1 MKLETYQIT
10 VDEYLNRLN
19 CAVIRDEGLHK
30 LIQLKNLKL
39 VVVEALDNHKYL
51 IQEVTL
57 GLPGQRWDNID
68 ASTAIAHIQMLE
80 NGNDTFYKIWH
91 TDDVLSLNPKLSRD
105 FARLVLQMAM
115 DNHDATTIG
124 INWEVLKIYIGQVFE
139 MHSAGII

>member
-19 CAVIRDEGLHK
+19 CAVIPDEGLHK

-57 GLPGQRWDNID
+57 SLPGQRWDNID

-115 DNHDATTIG
+115 DNHDATIG
-124 INWEVLKIYIGQVFE
+124 INWEVLKIYIGQVLE

>member
-115 DNHDATTIG
+115 DNHDATIG
-124 INWEVLKIYIGQVFE
+124 INWEVLKIYIGQVLE

>member
-10 VDEYLNRLN
+10 VGEYLERLN
-19 CAVIRDEGLHK
+19 IAVIRSKEWCK
-30 LIQLKNLKL
+30 LIQLDNLKL
-39 VVVEALDNHKYL
+39 VSVEELDNHKYI

-80 NGNDTFYKIWH
+80 GGSDTFYKVWH

-115 DNHDATTIG
+115 DNHDATIG
-124 INWEVLKIYIGQVFE
+124 INWEVLEIYISQVLE
-139 MHSAGII
+139 MQSAGII

>member
-1 MKLETYQIT
+1 MKLETYQVT
-10 VDEYLNRLN
+10 VDEYLNRLKY
-19 CAVIRDEGLHK
+19 AVIRDEGLQK

-39 VVVEALDNHKYL
+39 VRIEALDNHKYI

-80 NGNDTFYKIWH
+80 GGNDTFYKIWH
-91 TDDVLSLNPKLSRD
+91 TDDVLSLNPQLSRD

-115 DNHDATTIG
+115 DNHDATIG
-124 INWEVLKIYIGQVFE
+124 INWEVIEIYTSQVLE
-139 MHSAGII
+139 MQSAGII

>member
-10 VDEYLNRLN
+10 VDEYLKRLN
-19 CAVIRDEGLHK
+19 YAVIRDEGLHK
-30 LIQLKNLKL
+30 IIQLKNLKL
-39 VVVEALDNHKYL
+39 VLVEALDNQKYI

-68 ASTAIAHIQMLE
+68 ASTAIAHIQTLE
-80 NGNDTFYKIWH
+80 GGNDTFYKIWH

-115 DNHDATTIG
+115 DNHDATIG
-124 INWEVLKIYIGQVFE
+124 INWEVLKVYIDRVLE
-139 MHSAGII
+139 MQSAGTI

>member
-10 VDEYLNRLN
+10 VDEYLARLN
-19 CAVIRDEGLHK
+19 YAVIREEGLQK

-39 VVVEALDNHKYL
+39 VLVKALDRHKYI

-57 GLPGQRWDNID
+57 GEAGQRWDNID

-80 NGNDTFYKIWH
+80 GGTDTFYKIWH

-115 DNHDATTIG
+115 DNHDATIG
-124 INWEVLKIYIGQVFE
+124 INWEVLKIYIGQVLE

>member
-19 CAVIRDEGLHK
+19 YAVIHDEGLHK

-39 VVVEALDNHKYL
+39 VVVEALDNHKYI

-57 GLPGQRWDNID
+57 DEAGQRWDNID

-80 NGNDTFYKIWH
+80 DGNDTFYKIWH

-115 DNHDATTIG
+115 DNHDATIG
-124 INWEVLKIYIGQVFE
+124 INWEVLKIYIDRILE
-139 MHSAGII
+139 MQSAGII

>member
-19 CAVIRDEGLHK
+19 YAVIHDEGLHK

-39 VVVEALDNHKYL
+39 VVVEALDNHKY
-51 IQEVTL
+51 IIKEVTL
-57 GLPGQRWDNID
+57 GEAGQRWDNID

-80 NGNDTFYKIWH
+80 DGNDTFYKIWH

-115 DNHDATTIG
+115 DNHDATIG
-124 INWEVLKIYIGQVFE
+124 INWEVLKIYINQVLE
-139 MHSAGII
+139 MQFAGII

>member
-1 MKLETYQIT
+1 MKLETDRIT
-10 VDEYLNRLN
+10 VDEYLARLDY
-19 CAVIRDEGLHK
+19 AVIRDEGVHK

-39 VVVEALDNHKYL
+39 VLVEALDNHKY
-51 IQEVTL
+51 IVQEVTL
-57 GLPGQRWDNID
+57 NLPGQRWDDID

-80 NGNDTFYKIWH
+80 GGNDTIYKIWH

-115 DNHDATTIG
+115 DNHDATIG
-124 INWEVLKIYIGQVFE
+124 INWEVLKIYIGQVLE

>member
-115 DNHDATTIG
+115 DNHDATIG
-124 INWEVLKIYIGQVFE
+124 INWEVLKIYIGQVLE
-139 MHSAGII
+139 MRSAGII

>member
-91 TDDVLSLNPKLSRD
+91 TDDVLSLNPKLSRG
-105 FARLVLQMAM
+105 FARLVLQMAI
-115 DNHDATTIG
+115 DNHDATIG
-124 INWEVLKIYIGQVFE
+124 INWEVLKIYIGQVLE